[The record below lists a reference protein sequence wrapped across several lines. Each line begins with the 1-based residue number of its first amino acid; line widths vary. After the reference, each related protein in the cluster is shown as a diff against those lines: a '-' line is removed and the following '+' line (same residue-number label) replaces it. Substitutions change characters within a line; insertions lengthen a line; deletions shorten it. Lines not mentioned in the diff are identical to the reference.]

1 MPATN
6 AETVPMTT
14 TSEKASFFRQ
24 SGWLMIANV
33 GGGVFMWAVHFL
45 NKFINAPGAYGEFG
59 ACLAVVMLV
68 PTFPLQMVLAQQT
81 AQALAMKRPGELSA
95 LFRLLWIGTTLIWL
109 VAAIGVFVFQQSIVQ
124 RWQLGGP
131 ATLWITMLCVLVSL
145 WLPMIWG
152 ILQGEQNFLWFGWS
166 MISNGVGRLTAAC
179 AAVLLLHLYAT
190 GLIGGVLLG
199 LIVAIVLGA
208 WHCRSLWWSTAPVPI
223 NKRALFNQIIPVFLG
238 FLGFQLLFTTD
249 TLFAKASFTPVQSDC
264 YVAAGTLSR
273 ALMWLVLPLA
283 SVMFPR
289 IVQAAARTEKT
300 DLVKWVLW
308 GTFALAVLGVLGL
321 WILGPWVVRLV
332 YKPGYVALTTELLT
346 WYAAAMVPLAV
357 ANVRLND
364 TLARPNS
371 QWIFS
376 SCVLAV
382 AIGYLFT
389 LSRFHA
395 SPIQVLK
402 IMLGFNTLLL
412 VVCLLT
418 PKAKTA

>member
-6 AETVPMTT
+6 AETVSMTT
-14 TSEKASFFRQ
+14 ASEKASFFRQ

-45 NKFINAPGAYGEFG
+45 NKPIPPGAYGEFG
-59 ACLAVVMLV
+59 VCLAVVMLV

-81 AQALAMKRPGELSA
+81 AKALALQRPGELSA
-95 LFRLLWIGTTLIWL
+95 LFRRLLIGTTLLWL
-109 VAAIGVFVFQQSIVQ
+109 VASIGVFLFQGIIVQ
-124 RWQLGGP
+124 RWQLSSP
-131 ATLWITMLCVLVSL
+131 TPLWITMGSVLASL
-145 WLPMIWG
+145 WLPMVWG
-152 ILQGEQNFLWFGWS
+152 ILQGQQNFLWLGWS
-166 MISNGVGRLTAAC
+166 MISNGVGRLLAAC
-179 AAVLLLHLYAT
+179 VAVLALHLYT
-190 GLIGGVLLG
+190 SGLIGGVLLG
-199 LIVAIVLGA
+199 LIVAFMLGA
-208 WHCRSLWWSTAPVPI
+208 WHCRSLWLTKPVPI
-223 NKRALFNQIIPVFLG
+223 DWRALLNQIIPVFIG

-249 TLFAKASFTPVQSDC
+249 TLFVKASFSKTDSDC

-283 SVMFPR
+283 SVMFPK

-300 DLVKWVLW
+300 DMVKWVLW
-308 GTFALAVLGVLGL
+308 GTFGLAFAGVLGL
-321 WILGPWVVRLV
+321 WILGPFVVRLV
-332 YKPGYVALTTELLT
+332 YKPEYVALTTKILPL
-346 WYAAAMVPLAV
+346 YAFAMVPLAV

-371 QWIFS
+371 QWVFS

-382 AIGYLFT
+382 AIGYVFA

-395 SPIQVLK
+395 SPTQVLQ

-412 VVCLLT
+412 AVCLLT
-418 PKAKTA
+418 PKPKSA